1 MSEKELDIR
10 WQQRLSNLASACR
23 LLTEVDQY
31 DELSTPAII
40 REGFVQRFEITFDL
54 AWKTLKDYLDYQGI
68 PVQPT
73 PRAVVKEAFAVGVIK
88 DGEQFI
94 QMLGTRNVMSHRY
107 DEEAFNETFR
117 LIKHGY
123 ARTLSVLVDDLQS
136 VAQ

>member
-1 MSEKELDIR
+1 MSDRELDIR

-23 LLTEVDQY
+23 LLVEIDEY
-31 DELSTPAII
+31 DESSTPAIV